1 MVKSPWG
8 LKVNPYP
15 HFVIEPLILMDLMGT
30 WCQISQA
37 WLVQVEASGVARGIE
52 ASLLHLGGRFRS
64 LFICTRARL
73 YSTALA
79 QSLRSS
85 WTSACSESCDS
96 IKDHWEQPKWTTY
109 PSCNQTRQWKIT
121 ENHPFS
127 KFSPLIFPAINNAV
141 FVSLRAELNSLVMM
155 MMMTTMVMVMVMMM
169 MMIRVRMLNGFM
181 IT

>member
-30 WCQISQA
+30 WCKISQA

-127 KFSPLIFPAINNAV
+127 KFSPLIFPAINLHLV
-141 FVSLRAELNSLVMM
+141 RIYWRFSQIFHWILRFHGADPLRLPAGELLG
-155 MMMTTMVMVMVMMM
+155 
-169 MMIRVRMLNGFM
+169 RWPP
-181 IT
+181 

>member
-1 MVKSPWG
+1 MCVCVCMYIYKYITYSPEAIWSLQIGSWRSIFARCKSPGGFQLLTIVSKLRRHKMVKSPWG

-15 HFVIEPLILMDLMGT
+15 HFVIEPLILMGT

-85 WTSACSESCDS
+85 WTSAYSESCDS

-109 PSCNQTRQWKIT
+109 PPAIKHANGKSRKIT
-121 ENHPFS
+121 R
-127 KFSPLIFPAINNAV
+127 L
-141 FVSLRAELNSLVMM
+141 VSL
-155 MMMTTMVMVMVMMM
+155 
-169 MMIRVRMLNGFM
+169 VR
-181 IT
+181 